1 MQYGIYSS
9 SSLLAHA
16 ENIGLDAYK
25 VLGYLIEKADPDTG
39 IAIVSAREL
48 VRLNASQ
55 NPNITHRALKRL
67 FDKGLAREVSKPV
80 TVGKHP
86 TYRTRFKTRLSV
98 RELQVTIPCNVLCTA
113 DNHCPNPTWRAV
125 LEHEGLTDANLE
137 LILGEL
143 SGPVAEQYRLMLFEQ
158 APTAAS
164 KGFVSAFYTTA
175 ELEGEH
181 AYLSELEAKGYV
193 RLVEHSDPDLFG
205 VLPTPA
211 QAFARLMR
219 R

>member
-1 MQYGIYSS
+1 MQYGIYNS

-16 ENIGLDAYK
+16 ENIGHDAYK

-39 IAIVSAREL
+39 IAVVSAREL
-48 VRLNASQ
+48 VRLNTSQ
-55 NPNITHRALKRL
+55 NPNITHRALNRL
-67 FDKGLAREVSKPV
+67 FDKGLAQEVSKPV

-86 TYRTRFKTRLSV
+86 TYRTRFKTRLFV
-98 RELQVTIPCNVLCTA
+98 RELRVTIPCNVLCTDA
-113 DNHCPNPTWRAV
+113 NHCPNPTWRAV

-143 SGPVAEQYRLMLFEQ
+143 PGPVAEQYRLMLFEQ

-164 KGFVSAFYTTA
+164 KGFVPAFYTTA

-181 AYLSELEAKGYV
+181 AYLRELEAKGYV
-193 RLVEHSDPDLFG
+193 RVAEHSDPDLFG

-211 QAFARLMR
+211 QAFARLSR
-219 R
+219 Q